1 MAYKTPVF
9 EEIFGDAW
17 FTMPSVFRLHYAN
30 RKRSEDSVRVTGL
43 MNIWQSPLLRPFAM
57 LFRATGTLVPV
68 TQDDVETEVV
78 FRTQRDSQCFWY
90 DRAFKFRD
98 GSLYRF
104 ISRLEPVG
112 GNEVIEWTGA
122 LIGWHSTFVYDGKRV
137 RLEHVGYRLRIGR
150 WHLRLP
156 VTWLFGKPSAW
167 EEAID
172 DKRFQMEMMINHPIF
187 GLLYRYSGWFEIVE
201 VNLAK

>member
-1 MAYKTPVF
+1 MSSNSPVF

-17 FTMPSVFRLHYAN
+17 PTMPGVFRLHYAN
-30 RKRSEDSVRVTGL
+30 RKRSKDCVRVTGS
-43 MNIWQSPLLRPFAM
+43 MNIWQSPLLRPAAV

-68 TQDDVETEVV
+68 TQNDIETEVV
-78 FRTQRDSQCFWY
+78 FRTQRDSVCFWY
-90 DRAFKFRD
+90 DRAFKLED

-104 ISRLEPVG
+104 VSRLQPMG

-122 LIGWHSTFVYDGKRV
+122 FIGWHSTFAYDGKRV
-137 RLEHVGYRLRIGR
+137 RLEHIGYRLRFCR

-156 VTWLFGKPSAW
+156 LTWLFGKPSAW

-172 DKRFQMEMMINHPIF
+172 DECFRMEMTIKHPIL
-187 GLLYRYSGWFEIVE
+187 GQLYRYSGRFMVKE
-201 VNLAK
+201 VDLAK